1 MVMRALP
8 RRLLVLLALAAGVF
22 TAGVPAQLAAAATTH
37 SAVKYISQDCP
48 AGTNWD
54 NITQSC
60 V

>member
-1 MVMRALP
+1 MIMRAVT
-8 RRLLVLLALAAGVF
+8 RRILAPIALAAALF
-22 TAGVPAQLAAAATTH
+22 TIGGPVQFAAAATVHPTG
-37 SAVKYISQDCP
+37 KYISQDCP

>member
-1 MVMRALP
+1 MRAVT
-8 RRLLVLLALAAGVF
+8 RRILAPIALAAAIF
-22 TAGVPAQLAAAATTH
+22 TIGGPVQFASAATVH
-37 SAVKYISQDCP
+37 PAGKYISQDCP

>member
-1 MVMRALP
+1 MRALP
-8 RRLLVLLALAAGVF
+8 RRLLVLAALAAAVF

-37 SAVKYISQDCP
+37 SAPTYHSQDCP

-54 NITQSC
+54 NVTQSC

>member
-1 MVMRALP
+1 MRAIS
-8 RRLLVLLALAAGVF
+8 RRILVPIALAAAVF
-22 TAGVPAQLAAAATTH
+22 TIGGPAQFAAAATVH
-37 SAVKYISQDCP
+37 PAVKYIANDCP

>member
-1 MVMRALP
+1 MRALT
-8 RRLLVLLALAAGVF
+8 RRILVPIALAAAVF
-22 TAGVPAQLAAAATTH
+22 TIGGPVQFAAAATVH
-37 SAVKYISQDCP
+37 PIGKYTAHDCP